1 VNRQGVVAA
10 VILTALA
17 ATLVGCASIPSRS
30 APPALRAQAPVSPSP
45 AASPT
50 PWPEPQWWRR
60 YDDPTLDALMSR
72 ALATAP
78 GLAGAQARIAAA
90 QAQVR
95 TAAALAGAH
104 VDASA
109 SVLRQRLSDNGL
121 IPPQFLGFHWYDQS
135 DLGLTATYTFDW
147 WGKQRAAVE
156 AALDQAHAAE
166 AEQAAADLALS
177 AAVAQGYFGWQSDQA
192 RLDLARAYVD
202 TVEQRRAIV
211 QARLRADIARDDEL
225 DQVDVELATAREQQA
240 ALESSAQ
247 LHVVMLAALLG
258 VAPAELPSLAARPL
272 PAAPTELPANVGLD
286 LIARRPD
293 IVAARAR
300 VESASRGVEV
310 ARAGFLPDLSL
321 RALLGLSS
329 ISLGRLLEI
338 GSADP
343 QVGAALHLPV
353 FDAGALRGGYEAA
366 RAQLAAAVATYDDA
380 VVTAAREIGTQA
392 VTLNDLATRRVQ
404 RAAQMELVATMRGRA
419 ALREQQG
426 LADAQPRLAATAQW
440 LAARDTLLQLD
451 AAAVNA
457 DIGLIQA
464 LGGGYGST
472 PTVATSRNGP

>member
-1 VNRQGVVAA
+1 
-10 VILTALA
+10 
-17 ATLVGCASIPSRS
+17 
-30 APPALRAQAPVSPSP
+30 
-45 AASPT
+45 
-50 PWPEPQWWRR
+50 
-60 YDDPTLDALMSR
+60 MSR
-72 ALATAP
+72 ALAASP
-78 GLAGAQARIAAA
+78 GLAGAEARIAAA

-135 DLGLTATYTFDW
+135 DLGLTASYTFDW

-156 AALDQAHAAE
+156 AALDQAHAAQ

-177 AAVAQGYFGWQSDQA
+177 AAVAQSYFGWQSDQA
-192 RLDLARAYVD
+192 RLLLARTYLD

-211 QARLRADIARDDEL
+211 QARLAATIAGDDEL
-225 DQVDVELATAREQQA
+225 DQVDVELAAVREQQA

-247 LHVVMLAALLG
+247 LRVVVLAALLG
-258 VAPAELPSLAARPL
+258 VAPTELPSLAARPL
-272 PAAPTELPANVGLD
+272 PLAATQLPADVGLD

-293 IVAARAR
+293 IAAARAR
-300 VESASRGVEV
+300 VDSASRSIEV

-321 RALLGLSS
+321 RALLGVSS

-343 QVGAALHLPV
+343 QVGAALHLPL

-366 RAQLAAAVATYDDA
+366 QAQQAAAIAAYDDA
-380 VVTAAREIGTQA
+380 VVTAAREVGTQA
-392 VTLNDLATRRVQ
+392 VTLNDLAVRRVQ
-404 RAAQMELVATMRGRA
+404 RAAQVELAATMRERA
-419 ALREQQG
+419 GLRERQG
-426 LADAQPRLAATAQW
+426 LTDAQPQLLATAQW
-440 LAARDTLLQLD
+440 LAAQDTLLQLD
-451 AAAVNA
+451 GASVNA

-464 LGGGYGST
+464 LGGGYGSAA
-472 PTVATSRNGP
+472 PADTSRNGP